1 MIGASEAMGLRSQGD
16 NAMAITFNPYRQGAG
31 GMWRITTTQD
41 HDDLPNFANG
51 NAADLLDD
59 LGFGSEGIWEADP
72 VAIDLFE
79 QAVMLAQ
86 AGRDGKP
93 SPAQENRV
101 LPGPGITVIG
111 CGQWEGR
118 DNERLDELMAMVAA
132 GRAAGATHI
141 GWG

>member
-1 MIGASEAMGLRSQGD
+1 MIGASEAMGLRFQGD
-16 NAMAITFNPYRQGAG
+16 NAMAITFNPYRRGTG

-59 LGFGSEGIWEADP
+59 LGFGSEGMWEADP

-79 QAVMLAQ
+79 QAVMLAR

-93 SPAQENRV
+93 SPARESRV
-101 LPGPGITVIG
+101 LPGPGPTFIE

-118 DNERLDELMAMVAA
+118 DNERLEQLMAMVAA